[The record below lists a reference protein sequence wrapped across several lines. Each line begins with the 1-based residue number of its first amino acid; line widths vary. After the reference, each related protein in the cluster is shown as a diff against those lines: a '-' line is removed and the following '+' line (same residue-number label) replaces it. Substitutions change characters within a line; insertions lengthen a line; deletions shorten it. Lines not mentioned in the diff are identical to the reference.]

1 MVVRGVRPGRPAFG
15 RGVAAAALPG
25 LLVLSGVTVVLAAAV
40 CTVEPSP
47 RTTAELDRL
56 RTEVAQ
62 LRRAIAT
69 RPLIDQ
75 ARGMIMAF
83 GRCTPQTSW
92 EILVEVSQH
101 TNTKLHTVAARLV
114 ATTLGDPLPEA
125 LRTALHSA
133 LRRRNRSP

>member
-1 MVVRGVRPGRPAFG
+1 VRPKYPVSG
-15 RGVAAAALPG
+15 RGAAAALPD
-25 LLVLSGVTVVLAAAV
+25 LLVLGGVAVALAAAV

-47 RTTAELDRL
+47 RTNAELDRL

-62 LRRAIAT
+62 LRRAMAT

-83 GRCTPQTSW
+83 GRCTPQTAW
-92 EILVEVSQH
+92 EVLVEVSQR

-125 LRTALHSA
+125 LRTSLRAA
-133 LRRRNRSP
+133 LRRRDRSL